1 MLDWQ
6 KDLSDPREFMETL
19 RTDLFEE
26 EVYVFTPKG
35 EVKSLAAGATPLDF
49 AYEVHTEIGHRCV
62 GARVNG
68 KIVPLHYELCSGDIV
83 EILTA
88 KRERGPSRDWLAMV
102 KTTRARNKIKQ
113 WFKAESRQDTE
124 HIGRDLL
131 QEHLRKQG
139 LPAQKITGSA
149 LLADVIREVGY
160 RKADDFYIALG
171 GAKVSPKVVVN
182 KVMQRL
188 KQGEAADGEASAVGP
203 AAGRAPAA
211 APDEVLGPVRD
222 QGGGRRGRHAAPG
235 QVLPPGPRA
244 MRSSATYRSA
254 AASRS
259 TARTA
264 PTRCSCARPPSASR
278 TSPGKATARRRS
290 SLKSRSTPGIATAC
304 SRTSR
309 ACSRS
314 PAPTSWKRAACRL
327 RRWSRTAS
335 WSRWRIRTR

>member
-6 KDLSDPREFMETL
+6 KELSDPQEFMETL
-19 RTDLFEE
+19 RTDLFED

-68 KIVPLHYELCSGDIV
+68 KIVPLHYELRSGDIV

-124 HIGRDLL
+124 HTGRDLL

-171 GAKVSPKVVVN
+171 AAKVSPKVVVN

-188 KQGEAADGEASAVGP
+188 KQGEAADGEDTARRP
-203 AAGRAPAA
+203 ACGSGARAGA
-211 APDEVLGPVRD
+211 
-222 QGGGRRGRHAAPG
+222 RRS
-235 QVLPPGPRA
+235 PRA
-244 MRSSATYRSA
+244 
-254 AASRS
+254 S
-259 TARTA
+259 TGSGWR
-264 PTRCSCARPPSASR
+264 ASR
-278 TSPGKATARRRS
+278 T
-290 SLKSRSTPGIATAC
+290 
-304 SRTSR
+304 
-309 ACSRS
+309 
-314 PAPTSWKRAACRL
+314 
-327 RRWSRTAS
+327 
-335 WSRWRIRTR
+335 